1 MEDFIN
7 TLDTSKIKFTKI
19 KLYLGNRQ
27 SPKHFEKN
35 INTDFYKQFLD
46 KITLE
51 KSSQFERNNTYI
63 YENLIYNINS
73 SECFKI
79 NNIETI
85 MKDKF
90 LIYFIDKK
98 KYDTIKFPC
107 KKNYNQIKTKY
118 FCIINADGSMD
129 PKEIKY
135 MMNLTNKNSF
145 IFGSRYLK
153 NAGSDDDTIIT
164 YLGNKIFSLI
174 GNIFFKLKIS
184 DILYTYIIGDTKFTK
199 SLNLKSEDF
208 RICVELPIKVH
219 RKGYNYT
226 DYGCYELKRIGGK
239 KKVNAFKD
247 GFAFRI
253 LTKYL

>member
-1 MEDFIN
+1 MKN
-7 TLDTSKIKFTKI
+7 LTLLIPVKKEKESLKKF
-19 KLYLGNRQ
+19 L
-27 SPKHFEKN
+27 N
-35 INTDFYKQFLD
+35 ILD
-46 KITLE
+46 KYNYKKI
-51 KSSQFERNNTYI
+51 
-63 YENLIYNINS
+63 LII
-73 SECFKI
+73 
-79 NNIETI
+79 
-85 MKDKF
+85 DKF
-90 LIYFIDKK
+90 DNSDYNFLKKFDNIKYSKK
-98 KYDTIKFPC
+98 K
-107 KKNYNQIKTKY
+107 KKGYGAALIEGINQIKTKY

-153 NAGSDDDTIIT
+153 NEGSDDDTIIT

-247 GFAFRI
+247 GFLI
-253 LTKYL
+253 LSKMISMFFSNNFKD

>member
-1 MEDFIN
+1 MKN
-7 TLDTSKIKFTKI
+7 LTLLIPVKREKESLKKFLKI
-19 KLYLGNRQ
+19 
-27 SPKHFEKN
+27 
-35 INTDFYKQFLD
+35 LD
-46 KITLE
+46 KFNYKKI
-51 KSSQFERNNTYI
+51 
-63 YENLIYNINS
+63 LIIDKYDHSNYN
-73 SECFKI
+73 FLKKF
-79 NNIETI
+79 NNI
-85 MKDKF
+85 KYSKSKNKGYGAA
-90 LIYFIDKK
+90 LIEGINK
-98 KYDTIKFPC
+98 
-107 KKNYNQIKTKY
+107 IKTKY

-164 YLGNKIFSLI
+164 YLGNKFFSLI
-174 GNIFFKLKIS
+174 GNLFFNLKIS
-184 DILYTYIIGDTKFTK
+184 DILYTYIIGNTKFTK

-226 DYGCYELKRIGGK
+226 DFACYELKRIGGK

-247 GFAFRI
+247 GFLI
-253 LTKYL
+253 LSKMISMFFSNNFKS

>member
-63 YENLIYNINS
+63 YENLIYNVNS

-79 NNIETI
+79 NNIETV

-107 KKNYNQIKTKY
+107 KKNYNQIKTNNICL
-118 FCIINADGSMD
+118 FSF
-129 PKEIKY
+129 
-135 MMNLTNKNSF
+135 KNF
-145 IFGSRYLK
+145 NICFLK
-153 NAGSDDDTIIT
+153 NTIYFEIE
-164 YLGNKIFSLI
+164 N
-174 GNIFFKLKIS
+174 NA
-184 DILYTYIIGDTKFTK
+184 YIIDTLKHINKLLTQ
-199 SLNLKSEDF
+199 LN
-208 RICVELPIKVH
+208 
-219 RKGYNYT
+219 Y
-226 DYGCYELKRIGGK
+226 
-239 KKVNAFKD
+239 
-247 GFAFRI
+247 
-253 LTKYL
+253 